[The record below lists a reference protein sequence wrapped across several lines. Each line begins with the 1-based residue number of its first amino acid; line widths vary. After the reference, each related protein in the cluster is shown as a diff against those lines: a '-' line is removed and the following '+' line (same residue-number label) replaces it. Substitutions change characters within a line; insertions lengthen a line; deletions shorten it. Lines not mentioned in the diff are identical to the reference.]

1 MKLNEWKQNELNRLL
16 MEKFNLKEKE
26 DKFDKAVQAA
36 ELGKDKKA
44 KRLQKKAD
52 VAKASAD
59 AGGGKAGR
67 QAARTARKGI
77 KARDKFGRELDKEL
91 EKNFLEEEE
100 EETLEELHGGCGCPD
115 KHPGMSHKA
124 YLVTLEEEQDDQE

>member
-16 MEKFNLKEKE
+16 MEKFNLKEKGYE
-26 DKFDKAVQAA
+26 TGAH
-36 ELGKDKKA
+36 
-44 KRLQKKAD
+44 KRD
-52 VAKASAD
+52 
-59 AGGGKAGR
+59 
-67 QAARTARKGI
+67 
-77 KARDKFGRELDKEL
+77 
-91 EKNFLEEEE
+91 EE